1 MKIYSIVRIDD
12 DYVVQAGQKSI
23 LKVASRRRAARLVLD
38 AAELLDLQ
46 AAVPEAQTGIDRP
59 LSPPSCAIPTVL
71 HDPPGLLP
79 EAMAES
85 DEVS

>member
-12 DYVVQAGQKSI
+12 EYVVQAGEKSI

-46 AAVPEAQTGIDRP
+46 AAAAQAQTGIDR
-59 LSPPSCAIPTVL
+59 LRSPRSCAMPAVL
-71 HDPPGLLP
+71 HDPPGLVP
-79 EAMAES
+79 EAMPES